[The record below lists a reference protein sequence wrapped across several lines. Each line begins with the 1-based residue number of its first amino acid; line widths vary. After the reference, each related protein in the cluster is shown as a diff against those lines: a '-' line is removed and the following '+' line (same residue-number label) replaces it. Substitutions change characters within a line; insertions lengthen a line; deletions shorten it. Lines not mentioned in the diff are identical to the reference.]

1 MMNEYLKSK
10 YHEILEDYRER
21 IMKDLNGLRNLVGI
35 ELMTKLGDEKV
46 LSPPNKKIEKYITIF
61 RNTVTG
67 REALIPEITVAY
79 IQERL
84 DTTPKTAKFLM
95 DHVKRGLGHTLDC
108 LDHMP
113 DEFISGDIA
122 DIVAIR
128 ELITTLPN
136 HVVEKLKVAIK
147 MDEDRETRLVEIN
160 EKINYHI
167 VSESWKERERSLD
180 NRAERRE
187 WKMKI
192 RNEGY

>member
-1 MMNEYLKSK
+1 MNEYLKSK